1 MSQDHSKNE
10 ILLETGTNEVELAE
24 FFLGTSSYGVNVA
37 KIREFV
43 PYDVKSVTRM
53 PNSPPGMIGMLLL
66 RGKTIPLINL
76 KQNLELKDN
85 SISERP
91 VVLVTEFNSV
101 VNGFLIDSISRIHR
115 LSWSDIKPLNPI
127 LSQHAHRITGTVNVN
142 KREIL
147 ILDLEY
153 IIGQLFPD
161 RMASLNEYEKNKIN
175 TDGLS
180 IQEIRNKYPVV
191 IADDSGMIRKLI
203 FNALKS
209 EGYKKVRDFDNGLS
223 AFNYLLDSKQKA
235 EASNSPISDLVG
247 VVVSDIEM
255 PQMDGLNLC
264 KRIKE
269 DTILSKIPV
278 IMFSS
283 LINEQMIRKCKRVG
297 ADGHITKPE
306 MRRMISCIDNVLG
319 LKIND
324 DDNDEN

>member
-1 MSQDHSKNE
+1 MSQVTPKKE
-10 ILLETGTNEVELAE
+10 ILLESGTNEVELAE
-24 FFLGTSSYGVNVA
+24 FFLCDRSYGVNVA

-43 PYDVKSVTRM
+43 PYDKNTLTKV
-53 PNSPPGMIGMLLL
+53 PNSPDSMIGMLLL
-66 RGKTIPLINL
+66 RGKNIPLINL
-76 KQNLELKDN
+76 KKNLELSDL

-127 LSQHAHRITGTVNVN
+127 LSQHAHRVTGTVHVN

-147 ILDLEY
+147 LLDLEH
-153 IIGQLFPD
+153 IIGELFPD
-161 RMASLNEYEKNKIN
+161 KMASMSEYENK
-175 TDGLS
+175 DRDRSGLT
-180 IQEIRNKYPVV
+180 IQEQRNKYPVV

-203 FNALKS
+203 FNALKT
-209 EGYKKVRDFDNGLS
+209 EGYQHVRDFDNGLT
-223 AFNYLLDSKQKA
+223 AFNYLLDAKQKA
-235 EASNSPISDLVG
+235 EQEQCSINDLVG

-269 DTILSKIPV
+269 DSVLNNIPV

-283 LINEQMIRKCKRVG
+283 LINEQMIMKCKRVG
-297 ADGHITKPE
+297 ANGHITKPE
-306 MRRMISCIDNVLG
+306 MKKMIAYVDEILG
-319 LKIND
+319 IQEK
-324 DDNDEN
+324 E

>member
-1 MSQDHSKNE
+1 MSQDQPKKE
-10 ILLETGTNEVELAE
+10 ILLESGTNEVELAE
-24 FFLGTSSYGVNVA
+24 FFLGTRSYGVNVA

-43 PYDVKSVTRM
+43 PYKKGSVTKV
-53 PNSPPGMIGMLLL
+53 PNVPPSMIGMLLL
-66 RGKTIPLINL
+66 RGKTIPLIHL
-76 KQNLELKDN
+76 KQNLELDDH

-91 VVLVTEFNSV
+91 VVLVTEFNTV

-115 LSWSDIKPLNPI
+115 LSWSDIKPLNPV
-127 LSQHAHRITGTVNVN
+127 LSQHAHRITGTVHVD

-161 RMASLNEYEKNKIN
+161 KMASLNIYENQEVGS
-175 TDGLS
+175 GLS
-180 IQEIRNKYPVV
+180 VQEKRNKYPVV
-191 IADDSGMIRKLI
+191 IADDSGMIRKLV

-209 EGYKKVRDFDNGLS
+209 EGYQNVRDFDNGLT
-223 AFNYLLDSKQKA
+223 AFNYLLDLKQKA
-235 EASNSPISDLVG
+235 ETDKSPINDFVG

-269 DTILSKIPV
+269 DTVLSKIPV
-278 IMFSS
+278 ILFSS

-297 ADGHITKPE
+297 ADGQISKPE
-306 MRRMISCIDNVLG
+306 MKKMIAYVDEVLG
-319 LKIND
+319 IKD
-324 DDNDEN
+324 DGE